1 MSIIQDTHVGAGSHL
16 ISEGNGHYSRE
27 EITLASGAGVLKP
40 GAVLGRITAAGATLG
55 MYAPYN
61 NAATNG
67 AGVVTAVLFAQV
79 DTGAVVVAAG
89 VPAVAHVRQAEV
101 WKQRLQ
107 FSAGTIAADKTAA
120 YADLVTVGILPRE
133 DRLS

>member
-1 MSIIQDTHVGAGSHL
+1 MSIIQDTHIGTGEHL

-27 EITLASGAGVLKP
+27 EVILVSGAGLLKP

-67 AGVVTAVLFAQV
+67 LSTASAVLYAPT
-79 DTGAVVVAAG
+79 DTGAVSVTAG
-89 VPAVAHVRQAEV
+89 VHATVHVRQAEV

-107 FSAGTIAADKTAA
+107 FAAGTSDADKTAA
-120 YADLVTVGILPRE
+120 YADLVTVWILPRE